1 MVPQGVLLSV
11 NGVIHESNRVKTQ
24 VPRISIQYAVD
35 PVEHSKGLSQ
45 HPSQYYRG
53 FIDSQY
59 GRGGGYGRG
68 YPGGG
73 YGRGGGGYGRGG
85 GGYGRGGGGGG
96 YGHGGGGRHGG
107 YCRYGC
113 CHHDH
118 NGCYKCCSYKGEAMD
133 KVTQGKPQN

>member
-1 MVPQGVLLSV
+1 MS
-11 NGVIHESNRVKTQ
+11 
-24 VPRISIQYAVD
+24 ISRKIVT
-35 PVEHSKGLSQ
+35 PNL
-45 HPSQYYRG
+45 R
-53 FIDSQY
+53 Y

-96 YGHGGGGRHGG
+96 YGHGGGGQRGG

-113 CHHDH
+113 CRHDY